1 MRRFQRPHIKR
12 RKQRQRIT
20 PKTKDKDPKTR
31 ETKDT
36 YSQDPFYYHGKDAQV
51 KQCYINI
58 SKAQIQESLCNVIVI
73 LQRKN
78 VVYNRNIRGT

>member
-1 MRRFQRPHIKR
+1 MSKG
-12 RKQRQRIT
+12 KN
-20 PKTKDKDPKTR
+20 PKTS
-31 ETKDT
+31 ESKDT
-36 YSQDPFYYHGKDAQV
+36 YSQDPTIITKITLV

>member
-1 MRRFQRPHIKR
+1 MISPHVKR
-12 RKQRQRIT
+12 QK
-20 PKTKDKDPKTR
+20 PKDKGVQRHIFPR
-31 ETKDT
+31 
-36 YSQDPFYYHGKDAQV
+36 PFLLSRKITLV

>member
-1 MRRFQRPHIKR
+1 MSKG
-12 RKQRQRIT
+12 KN
-20 PKTKDKDPKTR
+20 PKTR
-31 ETKDT
+31 ESKDT
-36 YSQDPFYYHGKDAQV
+36 YSQDPFYYPHTTPSK